1 VASVHGVGHDD
12 HHAKAIDR
20 PGQGAF
26 SELVDLAARE
36 GVPLCTLDREMF
48 VRGTACVVIPP

>member
-1 VASVHGVGHDD
+1 MMTTMRRQSIAQ
-12 HHAKAIDR
+12 AKAH
-20 PGQGAF
+20 F